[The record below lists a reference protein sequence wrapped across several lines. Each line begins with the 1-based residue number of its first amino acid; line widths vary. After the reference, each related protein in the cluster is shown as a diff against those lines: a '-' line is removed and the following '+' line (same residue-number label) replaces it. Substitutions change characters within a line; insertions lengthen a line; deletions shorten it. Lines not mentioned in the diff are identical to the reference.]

1 MRISSEIKVQLIET
15 AKKFFGDTCRVYLF
29 GSRIDNSKNGGDID
43 IFIETSQ
50 NVSFQTEIEF
60 LVEVEK
66 NITAR
71 HVDLIVSSPGKK
83 HRKIFETA
91 RNTGVL
97 LC

>member
-1 MRISSEIKVQLIET
+1 MRISSETKVLLIET
-15 AKKFFGDTCRVYLF
+15 AKKIFGDNCKIYLF

-66 NITAR
+66 NITSR
-71 HVDLIVSSPGKK
+71 HIDLIVNSPGKK

>member
-15 AKKFFGDTCRVYLF
+15 AKKFFGDNCRVYLF

-43 IFIETSQ
+43 IFIET
-50 NVSFQTEIEF
+50 
-60 LVEVEK
+60 
-66 NITAR
+66 
-71 HVDLIVSSPGKK
+71 
-83 HRKIFETA
+83 A